1 MDQVEQKAISSV
13 GSRLDRP
20 HIPKEGLPAEVK
32 LLLYGSDTASQHHI
46 TTNEGDDKHMDAMR
60 AERSAAEAAE
70 QNFGQQS
77 PLQSILPSQGIQQ
90 QRTLSH
96 QNMSSHHQMH
106 RTASNMSTQSASP
119 FMCSGPITP
128 PPKSNPAAQQYLSSN
143 ESAAAYMAAMHASST
158 RPRARTAMSAMNIN
172 NGLST
177 VAESKILDPETY
189 FANLESLHDAANA
202 NIYIYSTTMPA
213 GQLRLADMPS
223 HQWHPSSGSIC
234 ESMTTGTTLETLSS
248 RDASSL
254 FDRVRQLYLRIL
266 LLFKHSE
273 ADFKTEIQY
282 TSLERSYSRLMLW
295 NDAFQSI
302 CDNLQGDVP
311 LDFTG
316 ASTRYLRDIILT
328 LVDRFL
334 HLVSNESATKAETVE
349 SLDSYVHDAKSLI
362 PSAGAD
368 GDDESDCS
376 SNFDYDSYTEVAEDL
391 MTDTTCLV
399 GLNSLI
405 SRPSLESLQSG
416 ATVKHSELYQTYCD
430 RIRNRF
436 PVGNECL
443 ISRLGKANHNR
454 YLRCIRRRDEVK
466 EGSGETSI
474 AGHLGNHLEEIALE
488 SLPHPYT
495 SEHCE
500 ALDSDPSSLLGCRY
514 AMTSSSQNSPTDEDL
529 NGVGSSLY
537 SSSYGH
543 AAKDMPVAQAMSRSA
558 SNASAVSNKSAS
570 SLRFRAKE
578 TLHRQNRNIA
588 ALKPKPATEQKAT
601 DGHSGKKDGKAAITK
616 AKYVRPRQPKV
627 FCEKCSDHPEGFR
640 GEHELRRHRDTKH
653 PEHGMVRKWVCVDPA
668 TRNLPFGVA
677 VINPL
682 DKCKACKAGKKYGA
696 YYNAAVHLRRTH
708 FKEKPSRAKKG
719 GDLKGD
725 DDKRGG
731 KGGGDW
737 PPMAELKNW
746 MREIWV
752 NKDDSK
758 VDSDEEDDNEVDPSN
773 ADMEIDLDNN
783 MNPMSVEYPMAQHT
797 PGLVS
802 EITFPNMYPAQLNMN
817 HGMVPLYNSQQIISA
832 GFTEYP
838 GSYPWNGQMQNYGS
852 VIASS
857 DTTTP
862 NIISRSDNSTHDDIT
877 PNLVK

>member
-1 MDQVEQKAISSV
+1 MLGHELRKEQHMSSLQMQQ
-13 GSRLDRP
+13 SLC
-20 HIPKEGLPAEVK
+20 
-32 LLLYGSDTASQHHI
+32 
-46 TTNEGDDKHMDAMR
+46 
-60 AERSAAEAAE
+60 
-70 QNFGQQS
+70 QQS
-77 PLQSILPSQGIQQ
+77 PLQPASSPAMSSLDVPSPGYEFQLSSLPQAALPFDQQDMFSRRKSIPRSAGLSSSHGSLQARQTFPMAPQSILPSQGIQQ

-143 ESAAAYMAAMHASST
+143 ESAAAYMAAMHASPA

-177 VAESKILDPETY
+177 VAESKLLDPETY
-189 FANLESLHDAANA
+189 FANLEGLHDAANA
-202 NIYIYSTTMPA
+202 NIFSTSMPA
-213 GQLRLADMPS
+213 GQLRFSDMPS
-223 HQWHPSSGSIC
+223 HQWHPSSVSVCG
-234 ESMTTGTTLETLSS
+234 SMTTGMTPDTAPMTREN
-248 RDASSL
+248 SSL
-254 FDRVRQLYLRIL
+254 FDNQSVGGAMHMMQLGS
-266 LLFKHSE
+266 HQGT
-273 ADFKTEIQY
+273 D
-282 TSLERSYSRLMLW
+282 
-295 NDAFQSI
+295 QS
-302 CDNLQGDVP
+302 
-311 LDFTG
+311 
-316 ASTRYLRDIILT
+316 
-328 LVDRFL
+328 
-334 HLVSNESATKAETVE
+334 
-349 SLDSYVHDAKSLI
+349 
-362 PSAGAD
+362 
-368 GDDESDCS
+368 
-376 SNFDYDSYTEVAEDL
+376 
-391 MTDTTCLV
+391 
-399 GLNSLI
+399 
-405 SRPSLESLQSG
+405 
-416 ATVKHSELYQTYCD
+416 
-430 RIRNRF
+430 
-436 PVGNECL
+436 
-443 ISRLGKANHNR
+443 
-454 YLRCIRRRDEVK
+454 
-466 EGSGETSI
+466 
-474 AGHLGNHLEEIALE
+474 HLG
-488 SLPHPYT
+488 SP
-495 SEHCE
+495 
-500 ALDSDPSSLLGCRY
+500 RY
-514 AMTSSSQNSPTDEDL
+514 AMTSSGQNSPLSKHNSPADEDL

-543 AAKDMPVAQAMSRSA
+543 STTAEDGPVSQAMSRSA

-640 GEHELRRHRDTKH
+640 GEHELRRHRDAKH

-668 TRNLPFGVA
+668 TRNLPVGVA

-696 YYNAAVHLRRTH
+696 YYNAAAHLRRTH

-719 GDLKGD
+719 ANGGLKD

-731 KGGGDW
+731 KGGGDF

-758 VDSDEEDDNEVDPSN
+758 VDSDEDNDDENAVDPSN

-797 PGLVS
+797 PGGLVS

-817 HGMVPLYNSQQIISA
+817 HGMVPLYNSQQLISSA

-838 GSYPWNGQMQNYGS
+838 GSYPWNGHMPQYGS
-852 VIASS
+852 VVSS
-857 DTTTP
+857 NDT
-862 NIISRSDNSTHDDIT
+862 IT
-877 PNLVK
+877 PSMANYGETMSNVGDMHYDGMMYSQ